1 MTAQEAMRRINVI
14 ASHLWMVRTF
24 LKHAEEMEDDPDR
37 LRIPRVLFD
46 FARAIETRYSND
58 DADGYV
64 KMVRKKLPKLRAVA
78 DQFAHEVDE
87 ISSHTNFKQASLSL
101 SGCVDEIDEV
111 LRQLEPHSND
121 IL

>member
-1 MTAQEAMRRINVI
+1 MTAQDAMRRINVI

-24 LKHAEEMEDDPDR
+24 LKHAEEIEDDPDR

-111 LRQLEPHSND
+111 LRQLGPHSND